1 LCYQLIKKNPPGS
14 TSYTFER
21 RKQKIQIALFFR
33 VLEHCGIIKQA
44 RLNTIFFEASEE
56 KIIYFFAKIN
66 KDLPGYFL
74 ESSHFGYF
82 LK

>member
-1 LCYQLIKKNPPGS
+1 LKEENKKSKMFFFVGISSNC
-14 TSYTFER
+14 T
-21 RKQKIQIALFFR
+21 FFR

>member
-1 LCYQLIKKNPPGS
+1 LKEENKKS
-14 TSYTFER
+14 KMY
-21 RKQKIQIALFFR
+21 IQNVFFFR

-74 ESSHFGYF
+74 KSSHFGYF